1 MSENFDVDKSVEKI
15 PVIHAVFNSLKQ
27 SVAIES
33 KLLKEVE
40 YMEKIGLTSTTEY
53 KLTKMRQFEE
63 SFFAH
68 FLLRLV
74 RSLKDKKTK
83 ETYIDCVRSVRTKMS
98 TWKKSDKDMM
108 RREYGKN
115 PYNKKIINECI
126 ETSYTKFKEYLNLL
140 ENELKKVT

>member
-1 MSENFDVDKSVEKI
+1 MSENFDVDKSAEKMT
-15 PVIHAVFNSLKQ
+15 VIQAVFNSLKQ

-74 RSLKDKKTK
+74 KSLKEKKVK

-98 TWKKSDKDMM
+98 TWKKSDRDMM

-115 PYNKKIINECI
+115 SYTKRVINECI

>member
-1 MSENFDVDKSVEKI
+1 MSENFDVDKSAEKMT
-15 PVIHAVFNSLKQ
+15 VIQAVFNSLKQ

-74 RSLKDKKTK
+74 KSLKEKKVK

-98 TWKKSDKDMM
+98 TWKKSDRDMM

-115 PYNKKIINECI
+115 SYTKRFINECI

>member
-1 MSENFDVDKSVEKI
+1 MSENFDVDKSAEKMT
-15 PVIHAVFNSLKQ
+15 VIQAVFNSLKQ

-74 RSLKDKKTK
+74 KSLKEKKVK

-115 PYNKKIINECI
+115 PYNKRVINECI

-140 ENELKKVT
+140 ENELKK